1 MTELRWILLVAGV
14 LVIAGVY
21 FFTRNRPEADKGSD
35 AGGLFKRE
43 PVLGADSAVTPGAGQ
58 SGSDQHN
65 EPFLPGENLGDDE
78 ADSARADPEKNMEPE
93 TLGDPEKIV
102 TLRVSFSAESSVP
115 GVALTELFK
124 THGLRFGRLKIFHKF
139 QTDGSRNIGP
149 IFSVA
154 SIAEP
159 GSFDL
164 ANIETQNIP
173 GVTLFMVLPN
183 YLEGRLAFESM
194 LDFARAVADSFDG
207 EVLDETGSSLSI
219 QRAGY
224 LRDEIIDFERKR
236 SIRSREY

>member
-1 MTELRWILLVAGV
+1 MTELRWILLIAGI

-21 FFTRNRPEADKGSD
+21 FFTRNRSESGGGEES
-35 AGGLFKRE
+35 GGLFKRE
-43 PVLGADSAVTPGAGQ
+43 PVIGESPQ
-58 SGSDQHN
+58 EGSVVSDTGSTQEN
-65 EPFLPGENLGDDE
+65 EPFLSDESIDDE
-78 ADSARADPEKNMEPE
+78 TSSPSKSAPEIVDEPA

-102 TLRVSFSAESSVP
+102 TLRVAFSADSSVP

-139 QTDGSRNIGP
+139 QTDGSRSIGP

-164 ANIETQNIP
+164 ANIESQNIP
-173 GVTLFMVLPN
+173 GVTIFMMLPN
-183 YLEGRLAFESM
+183 HLEGRHAFESM
-194 LDFARAVADSFDG
+194 LDFARAAAESFEG
-207 EVLDETGSSLSI
+207 EVLDETGSTLSI

-224 LRDEIIDFERKR
+224 IRDEIIDFERKR
-236 SIRSREY
+236 SIRSR

>member
-1 MTELRWILLVAGV
+1 MTELRWILLAAGI
-14 LVIAGVY
+14 LVIAGIY
-21 FFTRNRPEADKGSD
+21 FFTRNRTDADKGEG
-35 AGGLFKRE
+35 AGGLLKRE
-43 PVLGADSAVTPGAGQ
+43 PVLGADSAVAPGDGA
-58 SGSDQHN
+58 SGSDQDN
-65 EPFLPGENLGDDE
+65 EPFLSDDSQGGE
-78 ADSARADPEKNMEPE
+78 ADPARVDPEISDEQE
-93 TLGDPEKIV
+93 ALGDPEKIV
-102 TLRVSFSAESSVP
+102 TLRVAFSSEFSVP

-124 THGLRFGRLKIFHKF
+124 KHSLRFGRLKIFHKF
-139 QTDGSRNIGP
+139 QFDGSRNIGP
-149 IFSVA
+149 IFSAA

-194 LDFARAVADSFDG
+194 LDFARAAADSFDG

-219 QRAGY
+219 QRASY

-236 SIRSREY
+236 SIRSR

>member
-1 MTELRWILLVAGV
+1 MTELRWILLIAGI
-14 LVIAGVY
+14 LVIAGIY
-21 FFTRNRPEADKGSD
+21 LFTRNRSGAAGGEE
-35 AGGLFKRE
+35 AGGLLKRE
-43 PVLGADSAVTPGAGQ
+43 PVLRTDPTTGSGEKD
-58 SGSDQHN
+58 SGSGEAI
-65 EPFLPGENLGDDE
+65 EPFLSDESLDGDEPDP
-78 ADSARADPEKNMEPE
+78 ARVEPE
-93 TLGDPEKIV
+93 LVEEPAPLGDPEKIV
-102 TLRVSFSAESSVP
+102 TLRVAFSAEFAIP

-139 QTDGSRNIGP
+139 QSDGSRNIGP
-149 IFSVA
+149 IFSAA

-173 GVTLFMVLPN
+173 GITLFMVLPN

-194 LDFARAVADSFDG
+194 LDFARAAADSFDG

-236 SIRSREY
+236 SIRSR

>member
-1 MTELRWILLVAGV
+1 MTELRWILLVVGV

-21 FFTRNRPEADKGSD
+21 FFTRNRAGVDKGED
-35 AGGLFKRE
+35 AGLFKRE
-43 PVLGADSAVTPGAGQ
+43 PILGADSAVAPGAGE
-58 SGSDQHN
+58 SGSDQVN
-65 EPFLPGENLGDDE
+65 EPFLSNENLAE
-78 ADSARADPEKNMEPE
+78 EETDSSRSEPE
-93 TLGDPEKIV
+93 MDEEPEVLGDPEKIV
-102 TLRVSFSAESSVP
+102 TLRVAFSADNAVP

-183 YLEGRLAFESM
+183 YLEGRLVFESM
-194 LDFARAVADSFDG
+194 LDFARAAAESFDG

-236 SIRSREY
+236 SIRSR

>member
-1 MTELRWILLVAGV
+1 MTELRWILLIAGI
-14 LVIAGVY
+14 LVIAGIY
-21 FFTRNRPEADKGSD
+21 LFTRNRSAGDNGED
-35 AGGLFKRE
+35 ANSLLKRE
-43 PVLGADSAVTPGAGQ
+43 PVLGADSAATSGDGS
-58 SGSDQHN
+58 SGSEQDN
-65 EPFLPGENLGDDE
+65 EPFLTDENLGDDE
-78 ADSARADPEKNMEPE
+78 ADSSKVEPDMSENPEP
-93 TLGDPEKIV
+93 LGDPEKIV
-102 TLRVSFSAESSVP
+102 TLRVAFSAEFAVP

-124 THGLRFGRLKIFHKF
+124 TRGLRFGRLKIFHKF

-149 IFSVA
+149 IFSAA

-164 ANIETQNIP
+164 ANIESQNIP
-173 GVTLFMVLPN
+173 GITLFMVLPN

-194 LDFARAVADSFDG
+194 LDFARAAADSFDG

-236 SIRSREY
+236 SIRSR

>member
-1 MTELRWILLVAGV
+1 MTELRWILLIAGII
-14 LVIAGVY
+14 VIAGIY
-21 FFTRNRPEADKGSD
+21 LFTRNRTEADSGQG
-35 AGGLFKRE
+35 AGGALKRE
-43 PVLGADSAVTPGAGQ
+43 PVLGVDPDAVAGED
-58 SGSDQHN
+58 GSEIDQEN
-65 EPFLPGENLGDDE
+65 APFLSDANLGGDGPE
-78 ADSARADPEKNMEPE
+78 SPRVEPELADEPE
-93 TLGDPEKIV
+93 TLGEPEKIV
-102 TLRVSFSAESSVP
+102 TLRVAFSADNAVP

-139 QTDGSRNIGP
+139 QTDAGRNLGP
-149 IFSVA
+149 IFSAA

-173 GVTLFMVLPN
+173 GITVFMMLPN

-194 LDFARAVADSFDG
+194 LDFARAAADSFDG

-236 SIRSREY
+236 SIRSR